1 MVSSCPLL
9 YLLDLPWVGLCLG
22 AGRGTG
28 TCLISGPVFLVSVK
42 KVGKWSWSGWGVE
55 GYGTVGLVE
64 ASPLETHIEKEPEVI
79 PGQGKKR
86 EHFL

>member
-1 MVSSCPLL
+1 M
-9 YLLDLPWVGLCLG
+9 
-22 AGRGTG
+22 
-28 TCLISGPVFLVSVK
+28 
-42 KVGKWSWSGWGVE
+42 E
-55 GYGTVGLVE
+55 GYGAVGLVE